1 MMKEDAKVIE
11 MKLDNHDALTK
22 VEMYNVLKYVNV
34 ERSKGNLDCLDEAKY
49 IIKNGD
55 EHKSDVVTNV
65 FNSLT
70 SITYRNVWDEGAAC
84 TPILLT
90 EFIINSNIPLKL
102 SNRIKEVATNMR
114 LEKSGQKE
122 VAEYF
127 YKELER

>member
-22 VEMYNVLKYVNV
+22 AEMYNVLKYVNV

-55 EHKSDVVTNV
+55 EHKGEVVTNV